1 MPKGYT
7 YDCEITG
14 REGELHKYNNLTMKN
29 LQDELQKKINEIYCL
44 EMTFSNHRIY
54 NIINRPQKV
63 SKIIR
68 DKIKV
73 SHCIK

>member
-1 MPKGYT
+1 
-7 YDCEITG
+7 
-14 REGELHKYNNLTMKN
+14 
-29 LQDELQKKINEIYCL
+29 
-44 EMTFSNHRIY
+44 MTFSNHRIY

>member
-29 LQDELQKKINEIYCL
+29 LQDELQKK
-44 EMTFSNHRIY
+44 
-54 NIINRPQKV
+54 
-63 SKIIR
+63 
-68 DKIKV
+68 
-73 SHCIK
+73 